1 MGKLALSLA
10 SKTDDLFYVHAQA
23 ESPAFTAR
31 TSFYCKSQSL
41 VEFGKK
47 LKGFPRNSQDT
58 FDFSI
63 GDAKRKAD
71 FNFHTV
77 VSTGQCELWI
87 RIKGIEDEQ
96 GKSAEA
102 YFPIDYLD
110 AAAIDSFS
118 RELLKLGT
126 GHSKSAE
133 IKNKF
138 ENS

>member
-1 MGKLALSLA
+1 MGKLVLSLA
-10 SKTDDLFYVHAQA
+10 SKTDELLYLQAQA

-41 VEFGKK
+41 VDCGKK
-47 LKGFPRNSQDT
+47 LKGFPRASHDNLE
-58 FDFSI
+58 FSI
-63 GDAKRKAD
+63 GEAKRKAD
-71 FNFHTV
+71 FHFQTV

-110 AAAIDSFS
+110 ASAIDSFS

-138 ENS
+138 ES